1 MLDFDVPFHLVT
13 WMATAIFD
21 CLPPWLLGPWHL
33 WGVWHHFLLHFIHEM
48 LWCFLMLPCGVVSG
62 VKDRSEQKNSQGR
75 SARPSRALRAPSA
88 GRLEVFA
95 LFFFC
100 FFVFLRFFPKHV
112 FSHFFSPPFSVWF
125 FFWAVFFHR
134 DQDFAKIHSR
144 NELKNRKNRKNGRI
158 KECEKCESD
167 RIWWWDERSTQRT
180 CECLRLRGFRY
191 TEVDS
196 CARFGQRSQFSW
208 FELLR
213 TVDFGSTHSPCDSRD
228 ETWITWH
235 AQHADLTCLPL
246 LTFNSAN

>member
-95 LFFFC
+95 LLFFC

-125 FFWAVFFHR
+125 FFLGGVLSSWPRLCKDSF
-134 DQDFAKIHSR
+134 KKWTEESK
-144 NELKNRKNRKNGRI
+144 ESKEWKN
-158 KECEKCESD
+158 
-167 RIWWWDERSTQRT
+167 QRM
-180 CECLRLRGFRY
+180 
-191 TEVDS
+191 
-196 CARFGQRSQFSW
+196 W
-208 FELLR
+208 KM
-213 TVDFGSTHSPCDSRD
+213 
-228 ETWITWH
+228 WKW
-235 AQHADLTCLPL
+235 
-246 LTFNSAN
+246 